1 MKLRNPTTGEVVSIE
16 EAVYIFCSDT
26 WCDSCPIRTESV
38 DFRCQ
43 SWAESHP
50 VVVARLMGYEVVV
63 EHTQTHEK
71 TQADAIENARVQS
84 KAAKNKTILTKND
97 SKDESLE
104 ANMDNPD
111 QQPKADQDKPHPSW
125 VPVSLIEGVMAVRE
139 LGTKKYGDPNN
150 WKQVEPE
157 RYHEAMLRHT
167 LAIWKDPYAV
177 DPESGLLHLEHIC
190 CNAAFLLEM
199 RKTPEE

>member
-1 MKLRNPTTGEVVSIE
+1 
-16 EAVYIFCSDT
+16 
-26 WCDSCPIRTESV
+26 
-38 DFRCQ
+38 
-43 SWAESHP
+43 
-50 VVVARLMGYEVVV
+50 
-63 EHTQTHEK
+63 
-71 TQADAIENARVQS
+71 
-84 KAAKNKTILTKND
+84 
-97 SKDESLE
+97 
-104 ANMDNPD
+104 MDNLD

-139 LGTKKYGDPNN
+139 HGTKKYGDPNN